1 MHGRRATFQGV
12 APAADPSRRFK
23 RSAWPDVIIV
33 VSVLAIGAVGAV
45 ALWGDDL
52 FHREAGSRDLPI
64 EQAPPSSG
72 GT

>member
-1 MHGRRATFQGV
+1 MAST
-12 APAADPSRRFK
+12 ADPARRFR

-33 VSVLAIGAVGAV
+33 IAVLALGATGAL

-52 FHREAGSRDLPI
+52 LQRGGGARDLPV

>member
-1 MHGRRATFQGV
+1 V
-12 APAADPSRRFK
+12 ARAADPAKRFR

-33 VSVLAIGAVGAV
+33 LAVLALGATGAV

-52 FHREAGSRDLPI
+52 LHRDGGQRDLPV
-64 EQAPPSSG
+64 EQAPPSAG